1 MNLKAKK
8 IFIVDDNAFVS
19 ELYKHHLNQMGYE
32 NTEIYLDSISALN
45 HLIDK
50 PEIIFLDYQMDTLNG
65 FELLNKI
72 KRFDPNILVVM
83 ISGQDDM
90 NIAIDSLKYGA
101 FDYIIKG
108 GKELDKINE
117 VLNRINYYL
126 TELENNKPSIL
137 KSVRSLISKK

>member
-1 MNLKAKK
+1 MNIKAKK

-19 ELYKHHLNQMGYE
+19 EMYKHHLIQMGYE
-32 NTEIYLDSISALN
+32 NTEIFLDSISALN

-83 ISGQDDM
+83 ISGQEDM

-108 GKELDKINE
+108 GNELDKINE